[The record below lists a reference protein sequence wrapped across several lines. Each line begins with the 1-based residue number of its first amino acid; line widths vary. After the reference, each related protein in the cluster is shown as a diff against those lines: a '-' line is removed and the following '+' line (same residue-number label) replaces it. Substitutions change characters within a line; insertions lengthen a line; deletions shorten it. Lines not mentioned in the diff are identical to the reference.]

1 MNNTLGIGNLG
12 LRTKLRD
19 AGFRNMD
26 SLVKKDSKFT
36 HYACQSVRKSTTGNA
51 EHRDVTMETEERL
64 GKLVLYSKYRYIVQR
79 PMHLNTATL
88 ANLDTVE
95 DWFNQ
100 LEDDPSED
108 TVPAFTDSAN
118 KKQWFESITSYLA
131 IKKGKSSGVPLL
143 YVVREHVNVPL
154 PDQGIFRPSPSD
166 EVMLRARHDGHF
178 WVADNKAVWLLLRS
192 KCHGTT
198 AWNTIAGFQG
208 ASNGRGAFMA
218 LLGQFLG
225 EDVRAV
231 LLRRAEKLLENIRF
245 DNRNRNFSFDK
256 FIGKMREAFLDLGP
270 DNQLTEQRKVNK
282 LMQAFQVPGMSHLD
296 AIVQSTP
303 IYRNSF
309 DSTVNLLASQL
320 AQLRLKNGPGQ
331 SARNVGKLQTID
343 EDIPFDDDLDS
354 STKAKLTSEIKTLRK
369 QVQREI
375 KAAKA
380 AKAKADR
387 ANHKKVQA
395 HKFSKKNPT
404 AYLSSAAWHNLTD
417 EQKVAAREARK
428 KAGIKSKQS
437 RRVGM
442 LLTNPGGSKVDP
454 PDEEVAMKPP
464 AKNGPTKPDEMDTT
478 DDDSDSSDSEM
489 ATSDDESSSDDDSS
503 VEGTQKDSRNKATVS
518 AARVIPGVH
527 ASLLKAP
534 KVRSLITT
542 QRASTYHKRRPAP
555 APGTPKGDKKPAPSK
570 SRKSKKGASRQRS

>member
-166 EVMLRARHDGHF
+166 EMMLRARHDGHF

-282 LMQAFQVPGMSHLD
+282 LMQAFQVPNMTHLD
-296 AIVQSTP
+296 AIVQATP

-354 STKAKLTSEIKTLRK
+354 STKAKLTSEIKSLRK

-380 AKAKADR
+380 AKAKAER
-387 ANHKKVQA
+387 ATHKKVQA

>member
-108 TVPAFTDSAN
+108 TVPDFTDSAN

-166 EVMLRARHDGHF
+166 EMMLRARHDGHF

-282 LMQAFQVPGMSHLD
+282 LMQAFQVPNMTHLD
-296 AIVQSTP
+296 AIVQATP

-354 STKAKLTSEIKTLRK
+354 STKAKLTSEIKSLRK

-380 AKAKADR
+380 AKAKAER
-387 ANHKKVQA
+387 ATHKKVQA